1 MSKKMTAQPILRV
14 QDLKKAFP
22 QGDQGSLEV
31 LKSINFEL
39 YPGEIV
45 ALVGSSGSGKSTLLH
60 ILGLLEQASSGTVH
74 FDNKDVSMLSEK
86 DRTELRRSHVGFV
99 YQFHHLLPEFTA
111 LENVVLPQLLAGVA
125 GAKAKTHAL
134 KLLKSLGLEERQD
147 HRPSKLSGGEQQ
159 RVAILRAVANEPKLI
174 LADEPTGNLDETTS
188 ERVFQELL
196 TMVRGTQMS
205 ALIATHDLS
214 LAKKMDRILHLQ
226 KGVIHKS

>member
-1 MSKKMTAQPILRV
+1 MSKKMMAQPILQV
-14 QDLKKAFP
+14 QNLKKAFP
-22 QGDQGSLEV
+22 QGDHGSLEV

-60 ILGLLEQASSGTVH
+60 ILGLLEQASSGTVY
-74 FDNKDVSMLSEK
+74 FDAKDVSTLSEK
-86 DRTELRRSHVGFV
+86 ERTELRRSHVGFV

-111 LENVVLPQLLAGVA
+111 LENVVLPQLLAGTSA
-125 GAKAKTHAL
+125 SKAKNRAL
-134 KLLKSLGLEERQD
+134 KLLQSMGLEDRQD

-159 RVAILRAVANEPKLI
+159 RVAILRAIANEPKLI
-174 LADEPTGNLDETTS
+174 LADEPTGNLDEITS

-214 LAKKMDRILHLQ
+214 LAKKMDRVLHLQ
-226 KGVIHKS
+226 KGVIQKD